1 MFVDAVSGRL
11 GDNWWKDNLRMSQD
25 TFHILCN
32 ELRPYIQKELTNMR
46 SPVTVEERV
55 AVTVW
60 KSHVT
65 SAQKIST
72 TAKVEHVWLW
82 KMLLVG

>member
-11 GDNWWKDNLRMSQD
+11 GDNWWKDNLQMSQD

-55 AVTVW
+55 AVT
-60 KSHVT
+60 
-65 SAQKIST
+65 
-72 TAKVEHVWLW
+72 
-82 KMLLVG
+82 